1 MKPANRFPLWCTMM
15 ASLLPLGV
23 ALAPAAHAGGGLPGA
38 GVFASE
44 CAECH
49 SAAPG
54 KNKKGPTL
62 FGVVG
67 RSAGSVPDYR
77 YSDAMKKTQWTWSD
91 DKLRSYLSQPA
102 SKGIP
107 GANMKYDGL
116 DDSKQLE
123 ELIAY
128 LHSLH

>member
-1 MKPANRFPLWCTMM
+1 MKRTHALSLCTLL
-15 ASLLPLGV
+15 AGLLPLAAVV
-23 ALAPAAHAGGGLPGA
+23 ASSAQAAGGMPGA

-49 SAAPG
+49 SAAPA

-62 FGVVG
+62 FGVAG
-67 RSAGSVPDYR
+67 RRAGSVPDYA
-77 YSDAMKKTQWTWSD
+77 YSDAMKQSQWTWSD

-102 SKGIP
+102 SKALP
-107 GANMKYDGL
+107 GGKMKYDGL
-116 DDSKQLE
+116 DDAKQLQD
-123 ELIAY
+123 LIAY

>member
-1 MKPANRFPLWCTMM
+1 MKPATALPLRRLL
-15 ASLLPLGV
+15 AGLLPLAA
-23 ALAPAAHAGGGLPGA
+23 ALASSAHAAGGTPGA
-38 GVFASE
+38 SVFASE

-49 SAAPG
+49 SAAPA

-67 RSAGSVPDYR
+67 RRAGSVSDYN
-77 YSDAMKKTQWTWSD
+77 YSDAMKQSQWTWSD

-102 SKGIP
+102 SKALP
-107 GANMKYDGL
+107 GSKMKYDGL
-116 DDSKQLE
+116 DDTKQLQD
-123 ELIAY
+123 LIAY

>member
-1 MKPANRFPLWCTMM
+1 MKPATALPLRRLL
-15 ASLLPLGV
+15 AGLLPLAA
-23 ALAPAAHAGGGLPGA
+23 ALASSAHAAGGTPGA
-38 GVFASE
+38 SVFASE

-49 SAAPG
+49 SAAPA

-67 RSAGSVPDYR
+67 RRAGSVSDYN
-77 YSDAMKKTQWTWSD
+77 YSDAMKQSQWTWSD

-102 SKGIP
+102 SKALP
-107 GANMKYDGL
+107 GSKMKYDGL
-116 DDSKQLE
+116 DDTKQLQD
-123 ELIAY
+123 LITY